1 MGEEIAMHLSF
12 MARAD
17 KKYLDEL
24 VRLLKVHSDASGMK
38 INWEKSC
45 AC

>member
-1 MGEEIAMHLSF
+1 MCLSF

-24 VRLLKVHSDASGMK
+24 VRLLQVHNNASGME
-38 INWEKSC
+38 INWEESC
-45 AC
+45 AH